1 MCCRAFLC
9 CFGSEECSF
18 GFLCYF
24 CVCKALRLFAVSI
37 SSVFMLKLIDKYI
50 LRQFLI
56 TFVYVV
62 FIFIS
67 IIVVIDIIEKLEDFH
82 NMPATVE
89 MIITQYYLNFIPYI
103 ANTISPIMVF
113 IATVFVTSRMANRTE
128 IVAIL
133 SSGVS
138 YVRFLRPYL
147 IGSSILAVIT
157 FYLINWVIPD
167 ANKVRVDFENTYIK
181 SRYYFDQRNVHIQVA
196 PEVYA
201 YMESY
206 DNIYNIGYRFTLE
219 RIQDGRLMEKLE
231 APRIVWDSTKNKWH
245 IDRYMLRKIN
255 GMKEE
260 LSFHD
265 GVDTTL
271 NLSPEDFQS
280 KHLFNEKLTLPE
292 LNEYIALLK
301 LRGSENVQMYLI
313 EKYLRFTYPFAMIIL
328 TVIGVL
334 VSSRKSR
341 RGVGAQIALGF
352 VLAFIYILFFILSRA
367 IANAGNMPAMLAVW
381 LPNLVFAV
389 IGLFIYRV
397 TPK

>member
-1 MCCRAFLC
+1 MF
-9 CFGSEECSF
+9 
-18 GFLCYF
+18 
-24 CVCKALRLFAVSI
+24 RL
-37 SSVFMLKLIDKYI
+37 LDRYI
-50 LRQFLI
+50 FRQFMV

-82 NMPATVE
+82 KMSASLE
-89 MIITQYYLNFIPYI
+89 MIIRLYYFNFIPYI

-113 IATVFVTSRMANRTE
+113 IAAVFVTSRLANRTE

-138 YVRFLRPYL
+138 YRRFLRPYL
-147 IGSSILAVIT
+147 AASFLLALLT
-157 FYLINWVIPD
+157 FYLINWIIPD
-167 ANKVRVDFENTYIK
+167 ANKVRVDFENTYIR
-181 SRYYFDQRNVHIQVA
+181 SRYYFDQRNVHIQIA

-219 RIQDGRLMEKLE
+219 VIRDGRLVEKLE
-231 APRIVWDSTKNKWH
+231 SPRIVWDSTKQKWH
-245 IDRYMLRKIN
+245 VDRYVLRRINDIEESLIWGN
-255 GMKEE
+255 GM
-260 LSFHD
+260 
-265 GVDTTL
+265 DTTL

-292 LNEYIALLK
+292 LNEYIALLR
-301 LRGSENVQMYLI
+301 LRGSEGVQMYLI

-328 TVIGVL
+328 TIIGVL

-352 VLAFIYILFFILSRA
+352 VLAFVYILFFMVSRA
-367 IANAGNMPAMLAVW
+367 IANAGNMPPMLAVW
-381 LPNLVFAV
+381 LPNLVFALV
-389 IGLFIYRV
+389 GLVIYRF

>member
-1 MCCRAFLC
+1 
-9 CFGSEECSF
+9 
-18 GFLCYF
+18 
-24 CVCKALRLFAVSI
+24 
-37 SSVFMLKLIDKYI
+37 MLKLIDKYI

-82 NMPATVE
+82 NMPVPVE
-89 MIITQYYLNFIPYI
+89 VIITQYYLNFIPYI